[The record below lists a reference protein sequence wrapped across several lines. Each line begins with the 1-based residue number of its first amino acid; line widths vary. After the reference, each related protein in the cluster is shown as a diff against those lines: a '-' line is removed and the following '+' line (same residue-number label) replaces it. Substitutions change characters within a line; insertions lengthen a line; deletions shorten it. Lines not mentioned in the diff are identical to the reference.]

1 MDERA
6 INGAAIEAIK
16 DLELDCEIKDVCRSG
31 GGDEWCIQFS
41 DKYGQF
47 CDGFK
52 NQFGK
57 ESSPQ
62 VIREKIKS
70 HLIKQINKIRSGTGR
85 KRKPAMSA
93 TNESRETESGILA
106 APLKMIGEVF
116 GRASGIAGE
125 VINQASTLAE
135 SARDAVSEAAANL
148 SPVTIEV
155 RSTTTTTR
163 APRKRASGL
172 TSKKTRKAAKAH
184 KATSAKTK
192 KATKRGARPA
202 GKQAK
207 KTGKVARKTASGAKK
222 AKTTKK
228 VSRRGK

>member
-1 MDERA
+1 MDERV

-16 DLELDCEIKDVCRSG
+16 DLELDCEIKEVRQAGSG
-31 GGDEWCIQFS
+31 NEWCIQFS

-47 CDGFK
+47 CDKFE
-52 NQFGK
+52 NQFGE
-57 ESSPQ
+57 ESSHQ

-70 HLIKQINKIRSGTGR
+70 HLIKQITKIRSGTGR
-85 KRKPAMSA
+85 KRKSA
-93 TNESRETESGILA
+93 VSETNESRQPESGILA
-106 APLKMIGEVF
+106 TPLKMIGEVL

-135 SARDAVSEAAANL
+135 AARDTVSEAAANIT
-148 SPVTIEV
+148 PVTIEV

-163 APRKRASGL
+163 ARQKRASG
-172 TSKKTRKAAKAH
+172 SARKKPAKAR
-184 KATSAKTK
+184 KATSAKAK
-192 KATKRGARPA
+192 KETKRVARPT

-207 KTGKVARKTASGAKK
+207 KAGKVARKTVSRAKK

-228 VSRRGK
+228 SSRRGK

>member
-16 DLELDCEIKDVCRSG
+16 DLELDCEIKEVRQAGSEN
-31 GGDEWCIQFS
+31 EWCIQFS

-47 CDGFK
+47 CDDFK

-57 ESSPQ
+57 ENSPQ

-70 HLIKQINKIRSGTGR
+70 HLIKQVNKIRSGTGR
-85 KRKPAMSA
+85 KRKPAATA
-93 TNESRETESGILA
+93 TNESRQPESGILA

-135 SARDAVSEAAANL
+135 TARDTVSEAAANL

-155 RSTTTTTR
+155 RSTTTR
-163 APRKRASGL
+163 ARQKRASG
-172 TSKKTRKAAKAH
+172 SARKKPVKAARATPAKA
-184 KATSAKTK
+184 KQAS
-192 KATKRGARPA
+192 KRVTRQA

-207 KTGKVARKTASGAKK
+207 KTGKVAGKTASRAKK

-228 VSRRGK
+228 TLRRGK